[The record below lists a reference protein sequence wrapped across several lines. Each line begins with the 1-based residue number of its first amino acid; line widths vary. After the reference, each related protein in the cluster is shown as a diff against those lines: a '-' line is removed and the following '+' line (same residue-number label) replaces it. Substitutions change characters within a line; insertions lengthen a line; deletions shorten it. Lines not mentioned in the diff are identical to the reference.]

1 MFTRYWGV
9 CICVPSSSLGF
20 IRVCMCACFFS
31 RLHQEKKRTIWMS
44 LTVNIQ
50 FQKPKKTKR
59 PDASIFFFCFTLI
72 SCESEAESD
81 LAPPELGFSFFLFCF
96 FFFFLAPMSPP
107 GLLTGACKRA
117 HTHPV
122 NRRDKKNARGHN
134 HFNDTTNCLNND
146 QIQVRFHKQCIYQP
160 TVG

>member
-1 MFTRYWGV
+1 
-9 CICVPSSSLGF
+9 
-20 IRVCMCACFFS
+20 
-31 RLHQEKKRTIWMS
+31 MS

-59 PDASIFFFCFTLI
+59 PDASIFFVCFTLI

-160 TVG
+160 TVGQPILHYMGTCTSFC